1 MAETRHHS
9 STNEFQGS
17 AAPFDVWSMRANR
30 RFSLRDICQI
40 THDAT
45 VTFRYFRKFRKA
57 VGEKRTSRIMLA
69 VTEVNGCALCA
80 YGHAKFALDAGIDPG
95 EVRDLLGGVTQGAP
109 DRELAGIGFAQHY
122 ADTEGHPDEDAW
134 DQLVQFYGREEA
146 LGVLGATRMMMWG
159 NAVGIP
165 LSSLRARLK
174 GSPHP
179 GSSVTYEIG
188 TILGAW
194 VVVPVA
200 VIRALFSLAR
210 HQPPITFHRG

>member
-1 MAETRHHS
+1 MSTGESFST
-9 STNEFQGS
+9 TNESQKQ
-17 AAPFDVWSMRANR
+17 ARPFDVWSMRANR
-30 RFSLRDICQI
+30 RFSLRDIYQI

-45 VTFRYFRKFRKA
+45 LTSRYFRNFRKT

-69 VTEVNGCALCA
+69 VTEVNGCAICA
-80 YGHAKFALDAGIDPG
+80 YGHAKFALDAGIDSN
-95 EVRDLLGGVTQGAP
+95 EVRNLLGGVTQGAP

-134 DQLVQFYGREEA
+134 DQLVQLYGREEA

-179 GSSVTYEIG
+179 GSSVAYEMG